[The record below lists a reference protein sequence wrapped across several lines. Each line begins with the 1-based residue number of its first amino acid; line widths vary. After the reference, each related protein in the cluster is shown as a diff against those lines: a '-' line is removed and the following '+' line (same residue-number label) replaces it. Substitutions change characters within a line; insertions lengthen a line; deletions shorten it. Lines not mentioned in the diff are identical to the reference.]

1 MCINIV
7 DMDQEYY
14 KNAQEIWKDITGY
27 EGLYQVSDFGRV
39 KSFNLKFNINKR
51 LKVIQLNNNKLSYAE
66 IARQTG
72 ISEGFV
78 NNMIKSPGRYL
89 NTNGKILK
97 PGKYD
102 RYGHLNVNLWKNGNK
117 QFFAVHLLVMEAFV
131 GPRPEGMEICHND
144 GNPGNN
150 RKDNLRYD
158 TPKNNNKDK
167 IKHGTLPCGE
177 KCSWSKVN
185 NQQALEI
192 KKLAKE
198 GKFTQTQ
205 IGKMFNIAP
214 STVSNIKT
222 GKHWKNLD
230 E

>member
-1 MCINIV
+1 MYE
-7 DMDQEYY
+7 EYY
-14 KNAQEIWKDITGY
+14 KKVEEIWKDIAGY
-27 EGLYQVSDFGRV
+27 EGLYQISDFGRV

-51 LKVIQLNNNKLSYAE
+51 LKVISLNKNNLSYAE

-78 NNMIKSPGRYL
+78 SNMIKDPDRYL
-89 NTNGKILK
+89 NINGKILK

-102 RYGHLNVNLWKNGNK
+102 KYKHLCVHLWKNEK
-117 QFFAVHLLVMEAFV
+117 PQFFAIHVLVMEAFV
-131 GPRPEGMEICHND
+131 GPRPEEMEICHND

-167 IKHGTLPCGE
+167 IKHGTLLCGE
-177 KCSWSKVN
+177 KCPWSKIN
-185 NQQALEI
+185 NKQALEI
-192 KKLAKE
+192 KKLAEE
-198 GKFTQTQ
+198 GKFTQAQ
-205 IGKMFNIAP
+205 IGQMYNIDG